1 MICIPIREK
10 GRHREKRR
18 RHMKLDTEDGI
29 KQGHNQGAPGAPRI
43 WRHQGKISPRA
54 FGASLA
60 DTLISDFWCP
70 EQ

>member
-1 MICIPIREK
+1 
-10 GRHREKRR
+10 
-18 RHMKLDTEDGI
+18 MKLDTEDGI